1 MTMAYRILQ
10 KLTAEQVKSFKEMVK
25 AMKEISL
32 TARRHR
38 SDDESGDSD
47 ESNYQDAS
55 DRIKIKEDKEK
66 SPSPYF

>member
-1 MTMAYRILQ
+1 
-10 KLTAEQVKSFKEMVK
+10 MVK

-55 DRIKIKEDKEK
+55 DRIKIKRIRKRVQA
-66 SPSPYF
+66 PYF